1 VGSSGGRVVPPERR
15 YDQLLHAVVEAIHR
29 HGYTP
34 VARRSTETTSCVLL
48 HGPPQAGQANRRM
61 LVVHLPRERCL
72 RVRLYT
78 GAEALRTGRFERRI
92 DRYYQATR
100 PRDLHRIVREVVASI
115 PPPA

>member
-1 VGSSGGRVVPPERR
+1 VI
-15 YDQLLHAVVEAIHR
+15 EAIHR

-48 HGPPQAGQANRRM
+48 HGPPQAGQANRLM
-61 LVVHLPRERCL
+61 LVVHVPQARCL
-72 RVRLYT
+72 RVRLY
-78 GAEALRTGRFERRI
+78 ASAAALRTGRFARQI

-100 PRDLHRIVREVVASI
+100 PQDLRRIVREVVATI

>member
-1 VGSSGGRVVPPERR
+1 MGSSGGRVVPPERR
-15 YDQLLHAVVEAIHR
+15 YDQLLHAVVDALHR

-48 HGPPQAGQANRRM
+48 HGPPQAGQENRLM

-92 DRYYQATR
+92 DHYYQATR
-100 PRDLHRIVREVVASI
+100 PQDLRRIVREVVGSI

>member
-15 YDQLLHAVVEAIHR
+15 YDQLLHAVVDALHR
-29 HGYTP
+29 LGYTP

-48 HGPPQAGQANRRM
+48 HGPPQAGQENRRM
-61 LVVHLPRERCL
+61 LVVHLPRDRCL

-78 GAEALRTGRFERRI
+78 GAQALRTGRFARQI

-100 PRDLHRIVREVVASI
+100 PQDLRRIVREVVATI
-115 PPPA
+115 LPPA

>member
-1 VGSSGGRVVPPERR
+1 MVPPERR

-48 HGPPQAGQANRRM
+48 HSPGTGSRPPGRF
-61 LVVHLPRERCL
+61 LVVVHLPGARCL
-72 RVRLYT
+72 RVRLYPNW
-78 GAEALRTGRFERRI
+78 AALRSGAPERRI
-92 DRYYQATR
+92 DYYYQASR
-100 PRDLHRIVREVVASI
+100 RRDLRRIVREVVATL